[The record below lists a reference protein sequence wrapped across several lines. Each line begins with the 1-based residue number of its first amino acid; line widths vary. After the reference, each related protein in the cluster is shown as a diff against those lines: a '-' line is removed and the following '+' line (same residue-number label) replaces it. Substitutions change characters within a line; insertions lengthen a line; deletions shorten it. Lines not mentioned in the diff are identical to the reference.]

1 MIISNK
7 PENEAIVSNV
17 SSVGEF
23 RIRNSAKAFSILS
36 SGLYANKIRAI
47 IRELSCNAV
56 DSHVAAGREH
66 IPFDVHLPNR
76 IEPWFSIRDYGVGL
90 SHDQV
95 VNIYTTYFES
105 TKTESNAFI
114 GALGLGSKSPFSY
127 TENFTVTAIQGG
139 VKGVYSAFI
148 NNEGVPSIA
157 KMASVETDEEN
168 GVEVKFSVSNADD
181 FHNFKT
187 EAQEVY
193 KWFSVK
199 PRISGVYEIAISDWK
214 TLCSEL
220 DVLPGIHIMGNY
232 VKTVYDSYRHKQNCI
247 ALMGNIPYPIDVP
260 NARANLAHLESI
272 LYCDLV
278 IQFDIG
284 DIEFQASREGLS
296 YTQTTISSIRKKLTE
311 LNAILA
317 KKITKEL
324 EEIPNLWE
332 SASYLAKKCNER
344 LYQST
349 VFEIIKNLNHPLIH
363 ITSYG
368 LAPSFKNLTLD
379 VDALERKFNIK
390 LNAFVPNY
398 RGTSYTQK
406 TSYNYDTKSDCWE
419 FRTGLNLKFVIQDTK
434 VGCIDRAKAHFRN
447 DTKSHVVVITPFDKT
462 KPILVE
468 EFMDSI
474 HNPPSS
480 MVLKASQLKPVE
492 RKKSVDSDV
501 SLMQFVRTG
510 NSYRQ
515 DGSWREAGKIDSY
528 DDNTTYYYLPLN
540 GFSLI
545 SNYGTKDPKGLVL
558 EWLGYNNKNQTV
570 FGVRKKDIE
579 KIKKLKNWVNLEDHI
594 ISDLNSILEDNLRS
608 WILLEDAQLCSFV
621 NILTLIKSDL
631 DANCE
636 FYSLLKPY
644 IGGMPGSH
652 RMLNNYKSLV
662 SRYSKYVVTQFD
674 NLVETSKQEAQYL
687 MNRYPML
694 KLVCAGDLY
703 NLDKAKTVVDYIN
716 LIEKK

>member
-127 TENFTVTAIQGG
+127 TENFTVTAIQRG

-181 FHNFKT
+181 FHKFKT

-193 KWFSVK
+193 KWFSIK

-220 DVLPGIHIMGNY
+220 DVLPGIHLMRIQDTYGY
-232 VKTVYDSYRHKQNCI
+232 KQNCI

-260 NARANLAHLESI
+260 NAKTNLAHLESI
-272 LYCDLV
+272 LYCGLI

-332 SASYLAKKCNER
+332 SASYIVNKCKER

-349 VFEIIKNLNHPLIH
+349 LIEIVKNLNHPFVFVP
-363 ITSYG
+363 SYG
-368 LAPSFKNLTLD
+368 IVPSFKNISLD
-379 VDALERKFNIK
+379 VDALERNFNIK
-390 LNAFVPNY
+390 LNVFVPNY
-398 RGTSYTQK
+398 RGKVYTQK
-406 TSYNYDTKSDCWE
+406 PVYNYDIKSYFWE
-419 FRTGLNLKFVIQDTK
+419 IQSKLNTKFVIQDTK

-447 DTKSHVVVITPFDKT
+447 DTKSHIVVITPVDKK
-462 KPILVE
+462 KPILLE
-468 EFMDSI
+468 EFMNI
-474 HNPPSS
+474 IYNPPSS

-492 RKKSVDSDV
+492 RKKSVNSDV

-510 NSYRQ
+510 KSYRQ
-515 DGSWREAGKIDSY
+515 EGAWREAGKIDSY
-528 DDNTTYYYLPLN
+528 DKNTTYYYLPLN

-545 SNYGTKDPKGLVL
+545 SEYGTKDPKGLVC
-558 EWLGYNNKNQTV
+558 EWLEYNNNNQPI
-570 FGVRKKDIE
+570 FGVRKNDIE

-594 ISDLNSILEDNLRS
+594 ISNLNSISEDKLRRWTVFADGQLNAFTNIYITLEKSLNLDS
-608 WILLEDAQLCSFV
+608 EFV
-621 NILTLIKSDL
+621 QKI
-631 DANCE
+631 
-636 FYSLLKPY
+636 KPY
-644 IGGMPGSH
+644 AGSGGSYGII
-652 RMLNNYKSLV
+652 NNFKLLV
-662 SRYSKYVVTQFD
+662 SRYSKYVK
-674 NLVETSKQEAQYL
+674 NLYDEQIKASAKDLQDVINL
-687 MNRYPML
+687 YPML
-694 KLVCAGDLY
+694 MLVYPNDLY
-703 NLDKAKTVVDYIN
+703 NPEKSKVVVNYIN
-716 LIEKK
+716 SIEKK